1 MILLNSNVSKN
12 LLGRVNNP
20 VLWAG
25 ILFGTLASALIAQT
39 PPNNFLVHNLVS
51 DLPNVADVRD
61 ASLVNPWGNGFGTSP
76 FWTANNGTGTATVYS
91 GYGAKAAL
99 TVTIPAANGAT
110 TPGPVTGIESNIFSA
125 SNKNAFLV
133 GTTPASFL
141 FCSLD
146 GLITGWNGGAG
157 TKAVVLVD
165 NSKNGAIY
173 TGCTVG
179 GTATAP
185 FFYAANVNSGKI
197 ETYDLNFKPVA
208 SATFAN
214 PALTAGLGSYNV
226 QSFGGKLYVTYGK
239 QNAQKNN
246 VVFGV
251 GNGDVATF
259 DFSGNMLSNIAAGP
273 LNAPWG
279 VVLAPST
286 FGPFANA
293 VLVGNFGDGMINAF
307 NPATGATMGALAD
320 LNGNPI
326 VIPGLWSLSV
336 GSGAQNEDPGT
347 VYFTA
352 GIGGGTNGAG
362 TATDPIQSHGL
373 LGSIQSAP
381 TFLAASGNL
390 SFLTFLG
397 NVNVPTGLLNGG
409 SFASGSIAPNMWM
422 SIKGVDLAPQTATW
436 QITGNTLPTAL
447 NNVSVTVNGEQAPV
461 SFIGNQQ
468 INFLVPADIT
478 IGSSPQI
485 VVTNNGLAS
494 APVTAPIVQPEAPSF
509 FIIGTGTQGQNYIA
523 ATHSD
528 GSLIGPSTIK
538 TATGAKAGET
548 IALYGTGFGAT
559 NPATPNGQAISQP
572 LLLAIK
578 PTITIEG
585 LPATVA
591 FAGLTGVGLYQFNV
605 VVPAGLPSGD
615 ALVVALIGN
624 TETQVSAFITIQ

>member
-1 MILLNSNVSKN
+1 MIPLNSNTSKS
-12 LLGRVNNP
+12 LLRRVNNP
-20 VLWAG
+20 ASWAG
-25 ILFGTLASALIAQT
+25 ILLAAVAGTLTAQT

-51 DLPNVADVRD
+51 DLPNIADVRD
-61 ASLVNPWGNGFGTSP
+61 ASLVNPWGSGFGTSP
-76 FWTANNGTGTATVYS
+76 FWIGNNKTGTSTLYN
-91 GYGAKAAL
+91 GYGTKIAL
-99 TVTIPAANGAT
+99 TVTIPAAGGAT
-110 TPGPVTGIESNIFSA
+110 TPGPVTGVMINIFSA
-125 SNKNAFLV
+125 TNKNAFQV
-133 GTTPASFL
+133 GTAPASFL

-146 GLITGWNGGAG
+146 GLITGWNGAAG

-165 NSKNGAIY
+165 NSMNGAIY
-173 TGCTVG
+173 TGCTIG
-179 GTATAP
+179 GTPSAP
-185 FFYAANVNSGKI
+185 FFYAANLNSGKI
-197 ETYDLNFKPVA
+197 ETFDLNFKPVA

-214 PALTAGLGSYNV
+214 PALAAGLGAYNI

-251 GNGDVATF
+251 GNGGVASF
-259 DFSGNMLSNIAAGP
+259 DFNGNMLSNIAGGP

-279 VVLAPST
+279 VVLAPAT

-293 VLVGNFGDGMINAF
+293 ILVGNFGDGMINAF
-307 NPATGATMGALAD
+307 NPTTGAPMGALAD

-326 VIPGLWSLSV
+326 VIPGLWSLTV
-336 GSGAQNEDPGT
+336 GSGAQSEDPGT

-373 LGSIQSAP
+373 LGSIQAAP

-390 SFLTFLG
+390 PFLTFLG
-397 NVNVPTGLLNGG
+397 NVNAPTGLLNGG
-409 SFASGSIAPNMWM
+409 SFASGSIAPNTWM
-422 SIKGVDLAPQTATW
+422 SIKGSDLAPQTALW
-436 QITGNTLPTAL
+436 QISSATLPTAL
-447 NNVSVTVNGEQAPV
+447 NNVSVTVNGEQAYV

-468 INFLVPADIT
+468 INFLTPADLT

-494 APVTAPIVQPEAPSF
+494 APVTSPIVQPEAPSF
-509 FIIGTGTQGQNYIA
+509 FTIGTGTQGQNYIA
-523 ATHSD
+523 ATHAD
-528 GSLIGPSTIK
+528 GSLIGPATIK

-548 IALYGTGFGAT
+548 ITLYGTGFGAT
-559 NPATPNGQAISQP
+559 NPATPNGQVISQA
-572 LLLAIK
+572 LNLGIT
-578 PTITIEG
+578 PTVTIEG
-585 LPATVA
+585 MVAKVA
-591 FAGLTGVGLYQFNV
+591 FAGLTGTGLYQLNV